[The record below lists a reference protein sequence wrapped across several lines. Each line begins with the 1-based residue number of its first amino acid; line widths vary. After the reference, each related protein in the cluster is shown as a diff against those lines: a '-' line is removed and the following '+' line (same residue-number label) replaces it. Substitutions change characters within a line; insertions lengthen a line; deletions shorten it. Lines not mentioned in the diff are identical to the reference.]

1 MRYEIV
7 ISRPACACGWV
18 EGKSL
23 LVTGIF
29 LWLWHNQ
36 LAFAFWRSRPIIVLG
51 SFPPRLIPHFLA
63 DCCHL
68 ETEGWW
74 KQGPWPPVER
84 SIQKLIQQT
93 FKYPCVEKSSLMVR
107 HNMVMWCM
115 LHWVHVSMYD
125 VLDVCSITYQDMC
138 IMLKIQKLHL
148 KSGFITLKSSEGLV
162 ALVEVT

>member
-1 MRYEIV
+1 MCVWLGGGKESVSNWHFLVVVAQPTGFCILKKQANYSAWF
-7 ISRPACACGWV
+7 IS
-18 EGKSL
+18 L
-23 LVTGIF
+23 
-29 LWLWHNQ
+29 
-36 LAFAFWRSRPIIVLG
+36 
-51 SFPPRLIPHFLA
+51 RLIHHFLA

-125 VLDVCSITYQDMC
+125 VLDVCSITYQNMC

-148 KSGFITLKSSEGLV
+148 KLSLKSSERLAAV
-162 ALVEVT
+162 VEVN